1 MGDNRIK
8 QWARARMTPET
19 WNRIVDAIS
28 AAGRAVQRSA
38 VEVRRWASIGSD
50 TVTSFRSA
58 RIEPW
63 RLVFAIA
70 IIIIP
75 MLILSIL
82 PWSIPEAI
90 LVAVLLALIL
100 LATYAADWI
109 GGFTSTITG
118 LIALDLLFIGRRGE
132 FDFWNSAE
140 SAWLIFAYVAAAA
153 ALVMMT
159 EHLKYELA
167 FAKGE
172 ATALRAANTAFYS
185 VEIAAAQR
193 PAGDSEAFVGVL
205 QEILTAMAR
214 VNRAGAGAIYLVDAP
229 NKALVQAATYVGEE
243 DEESLPGDTPNRI
256 VPIEFGFVG
265 RVAAERRPVVIPD
278 IKDVDDAPDVL
289 ATNPFVR
296 SVLGV
301 PIFDGQDALAGV
313 AWVGL
318 YVPYRFTQT
327 SQARL
332 QALAYRTIAFMETA
346 RLADQQVEELGRVQD
361 SHRRLQ
367 AVIQTMPE
375 AVMVIR
381 PPHGQIVT
389 SNAAAQKLFGLSSL
403 GAQPDLRR
411 IDQLSITPDP
421 PELEIELP
429 MMQAMTEGAT
439 VTSVELLVHT
449 SDGSEVPVV
458 ASAAPLITEENEVD
472 AVVCVF
478 QDVSPLKEAERLR
491 DEFISVVSHELR
503 SPLTPIRGFAQVI
516 SRDLAREGGH
526 DQHVKWLE
534 TLELHTDRLTR
545 LVDDLLDVSRMRAGR
560 LSVLY
565 EEIDLLEITSAI
577 VESKQTSQSTHDV
590 VLETNLTELPTQG
603 DQDRIIQVLDNL
615 VGNAIKYTDGG
626 TVTVTLEADEERIHL
641 SIADEGR
648 GIPEQDRETLFNAFY
663 RTRDANESAVPGLGL
678 GLYIVRELVLAHDGE
693 ISIDEAPGG
702 GARFNIDLPRSHPEE
717 RAELATA

>member
-1 MGDNRIK
+1 MVG
-8 QWARARMTPET
+8 A
-19 WNRIVDAIS
+19 V
-28 AAGRAVQRSA
+28 AASGRAIQRSA
-38 VEVRRWASIGSD
+38 VEVRHWASVGSD
-50 TVTSFRSA
+50 TVTSFRNA

-70 IIIIP
+70 IIILP
-75 MLILSIL
+75 MLMLSIL
-82 PWSIPEAI
+82 PWAIPDAV
-90 LVAVLLALIL
+90 LVAILLALIL

-109 GGFTSTITG
+109 GGFTATLTG
-118 LIALDLLFIGRRGE
+118 LMTLDVLFLGARNS
-132 FDFWNSAE
+132 FDFWYNVPTLWLVIIYLASAT
-140 SAWLIFAYVAAAA
+140 SLI
-153 ALVMMT
+153 MMT
-159 EHLKYELA
+159 EHLKHELA
-167 FAKGE
+167 IARIE
-172 ATALRAANTAFYS
+172 ASALRAANTAFYS

-214 VNRAGAGAIYLVDAP
+214 VNRASAGAIYLVDAP
-229 NKALVQAATYVGEE
+229 NNALVQAATYGGEE
-243 DEESLPGDTPNRI
+243 DEELPAGENPNRI
-256 VPIEFGFVG
+256 VPIDFGFVG
-265 RVAAERRPVVIPD
+265 RVAAERRPIVISD
-278 IKDVDDAPDVL
+278 IADVDDAPDVL

-296 SVLGV
+296 SVVGV

-318 YVPYRFTQT
+318 YVKYRFTQT

-389 SNAAAQKLFGLSSL
+389 SNAAAQKLFGLNNP
-403 GAQPDLRR
+403 GAQLDLRR

-421 PELEIELP
+421 PELDIELP
-429 MMQAMTEGAT
+429 MMQAMTDGST

-449 SDGSEVPVV
+449 PDGSEVPVV
-458 ASAAPLITEENEVD
+458 ASAAPLITEENDVD

-516 SRDLAREGGH
+516 SRDLTREGGH
-526 DQHVKWLE
+526 DQHIKWLK

-560 LSVLY
+560 LGVLH
-565 EEIDLLEITSAI
+565 EEVDLVELATAI
-577 VESKQTSQSTHDV
+577 VESKRASQSTHNV
-590 VLETNLTELPTQG
+590 VLETELTELPAFG
-603 DQDRIIQVLDNL
+603 DQDRIVQVLDNL
-615 VGNAIKYTDGG
+615 VGNAIKYTDDG
-626 TVTVTLEADEERIHL
+626 TVTVTLDADDENIHIA
-641 SIADEGR
+641 IADEGR
-648 GIPEQDRETLFNAFY
+648 GIPEQDRESLFNAFY

-678 GLYIVRELVLAHDGE
+678 GLYIVRELVNAHDGE
-693 ISIDEAPGG
+693 IHIDEAPGG
-702 GARFNIDLPRSHPEE
+702 GARFNITLPRSQPEE
-717 RAELATA
+717 AEE